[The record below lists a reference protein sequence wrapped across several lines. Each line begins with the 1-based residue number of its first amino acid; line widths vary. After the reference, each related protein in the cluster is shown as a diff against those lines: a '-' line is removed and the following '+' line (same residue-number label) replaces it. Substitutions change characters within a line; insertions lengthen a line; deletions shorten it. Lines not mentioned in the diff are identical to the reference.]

1 MRVSHTIFS
10 LLILSIISSCVYE
23 EIIDEKSIDF
33 GPVLVVYSILSPDD
47 SIYVTVTCASPVSR
61 IIHQSS
67 DLYILNARVVI
78 KNSNGDSILLNK
90 KADALP
96 VYCASQSDF
105 PIIRGETYY
114 LSIHCESYPSVYAE
128 TTIPEDMYTWLSV
141 VSRDILIPEEYM
153 NIDGIEITA
162 YWDVDGS
169 SALGSR
175 VFTNTITQ
183 EFEDTGNSLQS
194 NLLFED
200 YSTITVVGNHRIFT
214 KQWPAIQYSEIY
226 SHCDMQGCIVDSV
239 GPVSSRLRSVD
250 LHLITMDEHL
260 NQFVES
266 NDFYSDI
273 WYGSSSFL
281 NQFRGV
287 IPEYS
292 NIDQGLGVF
301 GSYLDDNKTILA
313 K

>member
-1 MRVSHTIFS
+1 MRVSSTIFS
-10 LLILSIISSCVYE
+10 IIILSIISSCVYE

-33 GPVLVVYSILSPDD
+33 NPILVVYSILSPDD

-61 IIHQSS
+61 IIYEPS
-67 DLYILNARVVI
+67 DLHILNARVVI
-78 KNSNGDSILLNK
+78 KNDNGDSILLTRK
-90 KADALP
+90 TDALP
-96 VYCASQSDF
+96 IYCASQSEF
-105 PIIRGETYY
+105 PIIQGETYY
-114 LSIHCESYPSVYAE
+114 LNIRCESYPSVYAE
-128 TTIPEDMYTWLSV
+128 TTIPENKYTWLSV

-153 NIDGIEITA
+153 SIDGIEIIA

-169 SALGSR
+169 SELGSR

-183 EFEDTGNSLQS
+183 KFEETGNSLQS

-200 YSTITVVGNHRIFT
+200 YSTITMVGNHRIFT
-214 KQWPAIQYSEIY
+214 KQWPAVQYSEIY
-226 SHCDMQGCIVDSV
+226 SHCDLQGCTLDSV
-239 GPVSSRLRSVD
+239 GPISSRLRRID
-250 LHLITMDEHL
+250 LNLITMDEHL

-287 IPEYS
+287 IPEYT

-301 GSYLDDNKTILA
+301 GSYLDDNKTVLT